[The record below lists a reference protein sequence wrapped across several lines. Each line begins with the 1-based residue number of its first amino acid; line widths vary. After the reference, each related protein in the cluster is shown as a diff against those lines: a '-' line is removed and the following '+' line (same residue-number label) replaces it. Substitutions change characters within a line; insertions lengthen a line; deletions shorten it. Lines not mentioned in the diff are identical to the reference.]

1 MNNSQE
7 FICDDR
13 MYKPGGLFD
22 QIRAMTE
29 EEFKEFIK
37 EVEKEKIKRSRFTIQ
52 SKGQVVFLYPK
63 TRKDKYVQGRI
74 TGTDHKMQ
82 GNAE

>member
-1 MNNSQE
+1 
-7 FICDDR
+7 

-37 EVEKEKIKRSRFTIQ
+37 EVEKRENKEK
-52 SKGQVVFLYPK
+52 
-63 TRKDKYVQGRI
+63 
-74 TGTDHKMQ
+74 
-82 GNAE
+82 

>member
-29 EEFKEFIK
+29 EFIK
-37 EVEKEKIKRSRFTIQ
+37 EVEKRENKEK
-52 SKGQVVFLYPK
+52 
-63 TRKDKYVQGRI
+63 
-74 TGTDHKMQ
+74 
-82 GNAE
+82 

>member
-1 MNNSQE
+1 MGMGTGTVDE
-7 FICDDR
+7 
-13 MYKPGGLFD
+13 PPP
-22 QIRAMTE
+22 
-29 EEFKEFIK
+29 
-37 EVEKEKIKRSRFTIQ
+37 VERP
-52 SKGQVVFLYPK
+52 VVFLYPK

>member
-22 QIRAMTE
+22 QIREMTE

-37 EVEKEKIKRSRFTIQ
+37 EVEKRENKEK
-52 SKGQVVFLYPK
+52 
-63 TRKDKYVQGRI
+63 
-74 TGTDHKMQ
+74 
-82 GNAE
+82 

>member
-1 MNNSQE
+1 MNQ
-7 FICDDR
+7 
-13 MYKPGGLFD
+13 KPRV
-22 QIRAMTE
+22 QCAAYP
-29 EEFKEFIK
+29 
-37 EVEKEKIKRSRFTIQ
+37 KEKGIPPVRN
-52 SKGQVVFLYPK
+52 GMVVFLYPK